1 MMTCSRILA
10 LAAAALVGFGS
21 AGCALAQSVDP
32 TAPDA
37 VVEYGGPDPLV
48 IEGDFGAH
56 TFTVEVAD
64 TDDSRERGLMH
75 RESMDPDAGMLF
87 DFGREDFMSIWMAN
101 TIIPLDILY
110 VRANGEIAKI
120 VVGAQPFSRRPMS
133 SDYPVIAV
141 VELNG
146 GRTLELGIEPG
157 DIVRHPLFGNVET
170 VSPDASEA
178 EEDAEPQET
187 VEEAPQER

>member
-1 MMTCSRILA
+1 MMIRSRILA

-37 VVEYGGPDPLV
+37 VVEYGGPDPLT
-48 IEGDFGAH
+48 IEGDFGEH
-56 TFTVEVAD
+56 TFTVEVAN
-64 TDDSRERGLMH
+64 TEASRERGLMH

-110 VRANGEIAKI
+110 VRADGEIAKI
-120 VVGAQPFSRRPMS
+120 ITGAQPFSRRPMS
-133 SDYPVIAV
+133 SDYRVLAV

-157 DIVRHPLFGNVET
+157 DIVRHPLFGNVEADSADT
-170 VSPDASEA
+170 
-178 EEDAEPQET
+178 DAEASET
-187 VEEAPQER
+187 VEEAPQEG

>member
-1 MMTCSRILA
+1 MMTCTRILA

-64 TDDSRERGLMH
+64 TDDSRERGLMY

-157 DIVRHPLFGNVET
+157 DIVRHPLFGNVEG
-170 VSPDASEA
+170 DAPEA
-178 EEDAEPQET
+178 QDAQPQET
-187 VEEAPQER
+187 VEEAPQQR

>member
-1 MMTCSRILA
+1 MMIGTRILA

-21 AGCALAQSVDP
+21 AGCALAQSIDP

-37 VVEYGGPDPLV
+37 IVEYGGPDPLT
-48 IEGDFGAH
+48 IEGDFGSH
-56 TFTVEVAD
+56 TFTVEVAN

-87 DFGREDFMSIWMAN
+87 DFGREDFISIWMEN

-120 VVGAQPFSRRPMS
+120 VTGAQPFSRRPMS
-133 SDYPVIAV
+133 SDYRVIAV

-146 GRTLELGIEPG
+146 GRTLEFACRGVAQPGSASGLGPEGRKFESCRPDHYLQG
-157 DIVRHPLFGNVET
+157 FLGSFG
-170 VSPDASEA
+170 
-178 EEDAEPQET
+178 
-187 VEEAPQER
+187 

>member
-1 MMTCSRILA
+1 MMIRSRILA

-48 IEGDFGAH
+48 IEGDFGEH

-64 TDDSRERGLMH
+64 TDDSRERGLMY

-120 VVGAQPFSRRPMS
+120 VTGAQPFSRRPMS

-157 DIVRHPLFGNVET
+157 DVVHHPLFGNV
-170 VSPDASEA
+170 DASGPEA
-178 EEDAEPQET
+178 QDAEPQET
-187 VEEAPQER
+187 AEEAPQQR